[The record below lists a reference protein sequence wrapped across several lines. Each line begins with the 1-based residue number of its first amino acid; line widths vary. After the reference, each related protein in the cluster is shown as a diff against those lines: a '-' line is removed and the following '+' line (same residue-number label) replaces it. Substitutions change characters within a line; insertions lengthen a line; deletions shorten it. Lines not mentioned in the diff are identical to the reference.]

1 MEQFNVKNVIIQNKI
16 IYFDFA
22 GPNFALES
30 PIVISFPPI
39 TSTNLIRLKVKK
51 ILERQ
56 KELYPVM
63 LV

>member
-30 PIVISFPPI
+30 PIGISSPI